1 MREHFAVCLREQG
14 IEANATQRWQRGV
27 TRRSLGQ
34 PEFHNARKVQTDRER
49 TRKHA
54 IARKKKTLLLKTM
67 QNRLMDVECSV
78 RSGKPIPDP
87 PGIVKAKAKRQ
98 ELTDLLNDVINEL
111 NAGSSQDKMLV
122 RATKEHLQKLPPVKS
137 AVQEAVNSL
146 TDKARLQKRAEV
158 KRTTTKNR

>member
-1 MREHFAVCLREQG
+1 M
-14 IEANATQRWQRGV
+14 

-34 PEFHNARKVQTDRER
+34 PEFHNARKVQTNKER
-49 TRKHA
+49 ARKHA

-67 QNRLMDVECSV
+67 QNRLQDVERSV

-111 NAGSSQDKMLV
+111 NAGSGQDKILAQ
-122 RATKEHLQKLPPVKS
+122 ATKEHLQKLPPVKS
-137 AVQEAVNSL
+137 AVQEAVSSL
-146 TDKARLQKRAEV
+146 TDKTIHAKRAEV